1 MRSKGSQERPG
12 AAALGALVTRLAI
25 AAGYDLRPG
34 GTGRAQL
41 SEDTGMSVSAVGRML
56 RGETLPKVENVYALA
71 EALRADERE
80 LLDTAGYPTPRTR
93 ADKSLDPVLSIAQPL
108 TPEGIA
114 DALGI
119 TNPFVR
125 RMLTSNIEE
134 AMRAQREADQTS
146 NDGGT
151 GGHAVGR

>member
-1 MRSKGSQERPG
+1 
-12 AAALGALVTRLAI
+12 
-25 AAGYDLRPG
+25 
-34 GTGRAQL
+34 
-41 SEDTGMSVSAVGRML
+41 MSVSAVGRML

-71 EALRADERE
+71 ETLRADEGL
-80 LLDTAGYPTPRTR
+80 LLDTAGYRTPRTR
-93 ADKSLDPVLSIAQPL
+93 ADESTEPLLSVAEPL

-114 DALGI
+114 DALRI

-125 RMLTSNIEE
+125 RMLISNIEE
-134 AMRAQREADQTS
+134 AVRLQREADQAS